1 MASVAREL
9 GLPWCVPISR
19 VYQILTGCKPRR
31 TSADRFRARATWR
44 GGDGWSVSLD
54 DSRGVWHDFVSSEG
68 GGVLDLV
75 SMVRGGTRQSALK
88 WLAESTGVTL
98 NSNFSPAE
106 RARWVEQ
113 QRELS
118 RELPRARHWRRAAIL
133 LAEELLDSLK
143 AHFFDPD
150 ARATVEASD
159 LRRVTRLLA
168 ELNRVDGV
176 ELVEEFRWW
185 YREHPVL
192 TKGLIYAAEI
202 RAEAERRA
210 ICRYLADAAA
220 AGQS

>member
-1 MASVAREL
+1 MAIVSREL
-9 GLPWCVPISR
+9 GLPWCAPISR
-19 VYQILTGCKPRR
+19 IYQILTGCKPRR
-31 TSADRFRARATWR
+31 MGADRFRARATWR

-98 NSNFSPAE
+98 ANFSQAE

-118 RELPRARHWRRAAIL
+118 RELPRARYWRRAAIL

-143 AHFFDPD
+143 MRFFDPD
-150 ARATVEASD
+150 APATVEASD
-159 LRRVTRLLA
+159 LRSVTRLLG
-168 ELNRVDGV
+168 ELHRIDGV

-202 RAEAERRA
+202 RVEAERRA
-210 ICRYLADAAA
+210 ICRYLAGAAET
-220 AGQS
+220 GQS